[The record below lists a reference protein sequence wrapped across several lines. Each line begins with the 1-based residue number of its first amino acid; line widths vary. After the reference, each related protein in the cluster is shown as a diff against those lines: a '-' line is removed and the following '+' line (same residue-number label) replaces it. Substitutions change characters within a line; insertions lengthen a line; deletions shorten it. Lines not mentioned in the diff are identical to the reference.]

1 MKVME
6 KGDEELGFSLR
17 KKLSFHTKE
26 WLHSL
31 SIVRGSRVWSIL
43 I

>member
-1 MKVME
+1 ME

-26 WLHSL
+26 WL